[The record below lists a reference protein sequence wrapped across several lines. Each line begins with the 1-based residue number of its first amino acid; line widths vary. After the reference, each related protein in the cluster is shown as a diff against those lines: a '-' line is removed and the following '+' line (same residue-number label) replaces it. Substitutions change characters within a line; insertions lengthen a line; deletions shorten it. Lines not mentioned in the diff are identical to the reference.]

1 MHYRTWY
8 AIHKWTSL
16 VCMVFLLML
25 CVTGLPLIFSHELN
39 HALGNSVE
47 APPLR
52 GPDAARRA
60 DLDAIVADA
69 QRRRPRDVPQFI
81 VAEADEPDLVNV
93 RMAARVDDPG
103 LTAYYTYDARTGAF
117 LADYPLDSGFMTVM
131 LRLHTDMYSGLP
143 GTLLLGFMGL
153 LLAASI
159 VSGVAVYGPHMR
171 KLKFGTVRRARAG
184 RIAWLDR
191 HNVLGMATLA
201 WLLVVGLTGTV
212 NALNRPI
219 FAHWQATELAALAA
233 PHAHLPPVT
242 GTPSAAAA
250 VAAAKRARPHMSLS
264 FMAYPGNGFA
274 TPRHFIAFMQG
285 DTAVTA
291 KLLDIV
297 MVDAVTH
304 KVVATGSMPW
314 TVSALMLSQPLHF
327 GDYGGPALKLLWL
340 LLDVLSI
347 VVLWSGLVLW
357 WKRRNATAPV
367 PGTADA
373 AMRT

>member
-47 APPLR
+47 APALA
-52 GPDAARRA
+52 GHDGARRA
-60 DLDAIVADA
+60 GLDAIVADA

-93 RMAARVDDPG
+93 RMATRVDDPG
-103 LTAYYTYDARTGAF
+103 LTAYFTYDARTGAF
-117 LADYPLDSGFMTVM
+117 LSDYPLDSGFMTVM

-143 GTLLLGFMGL
+143 GTLLLGFMGV

-171 KLKFGTVRRARAG
+171 KLEFGTVRRARAG

-201 WLLVVGLTGTV
+201 WLFVVGLTGTV

-250 VAAAKRARPHMSLS
+250 VAAARAARPHMALS

-285 DTAVTA
+285 DTAVTS

-297 MVDAVTH
+297 MIDAVTH
-304 KVVATGSMPW
+304 DVVATGSMPW

-327 GDYGGPALKLLWL
+327 GDYGGLALKLLWL

-357 WKRRNATAPV
+357 WKRSGERK
-367 PGTADA
+367 
-373 AMRT
+373 R